1 MRRRTFL
8 QSIQAA
14 AAAPALQPLAT
25 SRATPVPLAALYT
38 ASPSGIGPRPWA
50 RNATGVTDG
59 LLRTPSG
66 SQTLR
71 GLPFELGPAPVTQKS
86 LILLSSASI
95 PGAVSSAEIPLNK
108 PARWLCLATYCDW
121 ETVEFDPAGPEDMES
136 IGLLLAE
143 ATLLFQDGSTHAFPI
158 RRRYETS
165 PPAAAWG
172 RECFNA
178 IQSNTWRTVGLNDPV
193 PRGSDWGS
201 HQQSVLYQAVTPAAL
216 WICALEN
223 PRPDQALRALRLD
236 ARSPQFLAATGLTL
250 FQGVEN
256 PLRHERRRVFRITLP
271 DPAAGP
277 GRWRVETDLGH
288 VVRTM
293 PALDFQPAD
302 WLAAEVAALAGERL
316 SPKSDPRLLYAEIA
330 CSNEAVIT
338 LTDTQSGARHRYD
351 VAGRELTSLRVEIL
365 EPAKTWIHGRIL
377 DGATN
382 RPTPARLAFRS
393 LDGRYIPPYGH
404 RTEVNAAW
412 FEDYGADTMLG
423 PAGFAYVDGTFQIEL
438 PVGDVL
444 VELSKGFEYQP
455 VRRRLSITPG
465 QRTLDLH
472 LRRSSDWRVNGW
484 VTADTHVHFL
494 SPSTALLESQAEGV
508 NLVNLLAAQWGDL
521 FTNVGDLAHGPL
533 LSADRETLVSVGTE
547 NRQHLLGHLGL
558 LSGHGEPVFPLSA
571 DGPSEAFL
579 GDPLYTSMSDW
590 ADACR
595 ARDGLVVAVHFPNPN
610 AEMAAE
616 IVRGKVDAVELYP
629 RFDGGFRT
637 LAYQDWYRYLNC
649 GYRVAAAGGTDKMS
663 AATPV
668 GGNRTYAWIG
678 AEEFTFANWAAA
690 VRAGRTFSTTGPLL
704 DFHADGRM
712 PGGEI
717 RLRSGGGAVEVK
729 LTATSIV
736 PFHSLEVV
744 LNGKVVAS
752 REEPAGTRALT
763 ISETIKTTGPG
774 WIAARCSSR
783 YRAARFGVAAHSSP
797 VYLTVPGEEA
807 FSAPAAAYFLR
818 LIEGCQLYVDNY
830 ATRPDAARWS
840 HIRQALKDAHTALH
854 ARGVKHAH

>member
-8 QSIQAA
+8 QTVQAA

-25 SRATPVPLAALYT
+25 SRATPISLSAHYT
-38 ASPSGIGPRPWA
+38 AGPTDIGPRQWA
-50 RNATGVTDG
+50 RNTPGVTDN
-59 LLRTPSG
+59 LIRVPSG

-71 GLPFELGPAPVTQKS
+71 GLPFELGPAAIGEKS
-86 LILLSSASI
+86 VILLSSNGS
-95 PGAVSSAEIPLNK
+95 PSTVSRAEIPLDK
-108 PARWLCLATYCDW
+108 QARWLCLATYCDW
-121 ETVEFDPAGPEDMES
+121 ETAEFDPAGPDDMES

-143 ATLLFQDGSTHAFPI
+143 ATLAYGDGSSHEFPI
-158 RRRYETS
+158 RRRYETNS
-165 PPAAAWG
+165 PAAAWS

-193 PRGSDWGS
+193 PRGSEWGA
-201 HQQSVLYQAVTPAAL
+201 HQQSVLYHAVTPSAL

-223 PRPDQALRALRLD
+223 PRPDQPIRALRLE
-236 ARSPQFLAATGLTL
+236 ARSSQFLAASGLTL
-250 FQGVEN
+250 FHGVEN
-256 PLRHERRRVFRITLP
+256 PLRHERRRLFRITLP
-271 DPAAGP
+271 DPAAGH
-277 GRWRVETDLGH
+277 GRWRVETDLGY
-288 VVRTM
+288 VVRTI
-293 PALDFQPAD
+293 PAVDFRPGE
-302 WLAAEVAALAGERL
+302 WLAAEAAALAGER
-316 SPKSDPRLLYAEIA
+316 SGPKPDPRLLYAEIA
-330 CSNEAVIT
+330 CSNEATIT
-338 LTDTQSGARHRYD
+338 LTDSQTGARYRYD
-351 VAGRELTSLRVEIL
+351 VAGRELSSLRVEIL
-365 EPAKTWIHGRIL
+365 EPAKVWIHGRIL
-377 DGATN
+377 DDATG
-382 RPTPARLAFRS
+382 RPVPARLAFRS
-393 LDGRYIPPYGH
+393 LEGRYIPPHGH
-404 RTEVNAAW
+404 RTEVNSAW
-412 FEDYGADTMLG
+412 FEDFGADTVLG
-423 PAGFAYVDGTFQIEL
+423 QASFAYVDGTFQIEL

-455 VRRRLSITPG
+455 VRRRLTVESG
-465 QRTLDLH
+465 QRNLDLR

-533 LSADRETLVSVGTE
+533 LSPDRETLVSVGTE

-558 LSGHGEPVFPLSA
+558 LGGHGEPVFPLSA
-571 DGPSEAFL
+571 DGPMEAFL
-579 GDPLYTSMSDW
+579 GDPLYNSMSDW

-629 RFDGGFRT
+629 RFDGGFRS

-663 AATPV
+663 AGTPV

-678 AEEFTFANWAAA
+678 PEEFTFANWAAA

-729 LTATSIV
+729 VTATSIV
-736 PFHSLEVV
+736 PFHSLEIVF
-744 LNGKVVAS
+744 NGKVVAS
-752 REEPAGTRALT
+752 REESAGTRALT
-763 ISETIKTTGPG
+763 LAETVKVTGPG

-783 YRAARFGVAAHSSP
+783 YRAARFGVAAHTSP
-797 VYLTVPGEEA
+797 VYLVVPGEEA

-830 ATRPDAARWS
+830 ATRPDAARWNR
-840 HIRQALKDAHTALH
+840 IRQTLRDAHALLH
-854 ARGVKHAH
+854 ARGLKHSH